1 MYINLNIGEL
11 LVSVL
16 HHHLGEFLVVA
27 QERLGGLLLALGQPL
42 GVGDIIQH
50 VERLHIRLHER
61 L

>member
-1 MYINLNIGEL
+1 MYINLKIGEL

-27 QERLGGLLLALGQPL
+27 QERLGGLLLPLGQPL

-50 VERLHIRLHER
+50 VERLHI
-61 L
+61 